1 MHQAYYLSTC
11 DTCKKIKKSLPEN
24 AFHWRDI
31 KVEPLNETELAQL
44 REKAGSY
51 EALFSR
57 NSRLYKSMG
66 LKDQKLSESDY
77 KKYLLE
83 HYTFLKRPVF
93 VVGDRIFIGNRSETV
108 EALKTALTQNAYF

>member
-24 AFHWRDI
+24 AFLWRDI
-31 KVEPLNETELAQL
+31 KSEPLTEPELEML
-44 REKAGSY
+44 RQKAGSY

-66 LKDQKLSESDY
+66 LKDQNLTESDY

-93 VVGDRIFIGNRSETV
+93 VVGDAIFIGNRPETI
-108 EALKTALTQNAYF
+108 EALRTALG